1 MVVIF
6 ATKIAGANVK
16 KILLLLALT
25 PSIVMAESAYKTN
38 ESELSFFGITN
49 KINKMKMS
57 QSSPKSYLFFGDSIV
72 QGLNPNKMHM
82 DYVNLGIGG
91 DTVHGIFKRI
101 KETHI
106 EKYDGVLVSIGA
118 NNFLQGESGWDLG
131 DEIMEVID
139 YAAPKAKK
147 LFVMETFVPNREL
160 NPNVSADFASAN
172 AKLRTACDK
181 YKNCQV
187 IPMPESMVGKDGLNR
202 DYSIYDGIH
211 LNAMGY
217 TLWKRELNKKMA
229 DFPVNYYYRA
239 RY

>member
-1 MVVIF
+1 M
-6 ATKIAGANVK
+6 K
-16 KILLLLALT
+16 KIVLTIALM
-25 PSIVMAESAYKTN
+25 PVIAMAESPYRID
-38 ESELSFFGITN
+38 EGPISFYGITN
-49 KINKMKMS
+49 KINKMKLS
-57 QSSPKSYLFFGDSIV
+57 QAPKNNYLFFGDSIV

-82 DYVNLGIGG
+82 SYVNLGIGG
-91 DTVHGIFKRI
+91 DTVHGVFKRV
-101 KETHI
+101 KETPI
-106 EKYDGVLVSIGA
+106 EKYDGVLLSVGA

-139 YAAPKAKK
+139 YAAPKAKR
-147 LFVMETFVPNREL
+147 LFVMETFVPNRVM
-160 NPNVSADFASAN
+160 NSSVSADFASAN
-172 AKLRTACDK
+172 AKIHTACAK

-187 IPMPESMVGKDGLNR
+187 IPMPEGMIGKDGLKR

>member
-1 MVVIF
+1 
-6 ATKIAGANVK
+6 VK
-16 KILLLLALT
+16 NYLLLLALM
-25 PSIVMAESAYKTN
+25 PSFVMAESTYKLD
-38 ESELSFFGITN
+38 EGEIIFFGITN
-49 KINKMKMS
+49 KINKMKLS
-57 QSSPKSYLFFGDSIV
+57 QASKENYLFFGDSIV

-82 DYVNLGIGG
+82 SYVNLGIGG
-91 DTVHGIFKRI
+91 DTVHGVFKRI
-101 KETHI
+101 RETKI
-106 EKYDGVLVSIGA
+106 DTYNGILVSVGA

-139 YAAPKAKK
+139 YAAPKAIR
-147 LFVMETFVPNREL
+147 LFVMETFVPNRVM
-160 NPNVSADFASAN
+160 NPSVSADFASAN
-172 AKLRTACDK
+172 AKIHTACAK

-187 IPMPESMVGKDGLNR
+187 IPVPEGMIGKDGLKR

>member
-1 MVVIF
+1 M
-6 ATKIAGANVK
+6 KRIA
-16 KILLLLALT
+16 LLLSLA
-25 PSIVMAESAYKTN
+25 PIVCHAESLYRTD
-38 ESELSFFGITN
+38 EGELSFFGKTN
-49 KINKMKMS
+49 KINGMRLS
-57 QSSPKSYLFFGDSIV
+57 QASEQNYLFFGDSIV
-72 QGLNPNKMHM
+72 QGLNPNVMHM

-91 DTVHGIFKRI
+91 DTVHGVYKRI
-101 KETHI
+101 KETPI
-106 EKYDGVLVSIGA
+106 DKYDGILVSVGA

-131 DEIMEVID
+131 DEIMKVID

-172 AKLRTACDK
+172 AKLHTACDK

-187 IPMPESMVGKDGLNR
+187 IPMPDGMVGKDGLKR

-211 LNAMGY
+211 LNAIGY